1 MRKTIGSMRLFPLW
15 LLLSVYAFPA
25 CAGQVDPRPA
35 LHVAATTPEL
45 ASLVAAVGG
54 ERVFVDTVQA
64 PAELGDAELLVR
76 VGLGY
81 EPWLD
86 GMKLPPRMQV
96 ADASRG
102 VRLLH
107 RNPYY
112 WLDPHNGQPI
122 TASIL
127 AALVALSPDD
137 RETFEANRDAFLV
150 RLSDRIFRWES
161 RLKPLRGATALV
173 LRDEWRYFAE
183 RFGLRIVTPAQAS
196 APAAPRP
203 DFIIADPASDAREVE
218 RLARKTGAKALTL
231 LTSGEDYVG
240 LFEEDVRRLAARAR

>member
-1 MRKTIGSMRLFPLW
+1 MRLVL
-15 LLLSVYAFPA
+15 LLVLLSVHGFAA

-35 LHVAATTPEL
+35 LQLAATTPEL

-54 ERVFVDTVQA
+54 GRVFVEVVQA
-64 PAELGDAELLVR
+64 PAELGEPALLVR

-81 EPWLD
+81 EPWLQ
-86 GMKLPPRMQV
+86 GAKLPAGTAIV
-96 ADASRG
+96 DASRG
-102 VRLLH
+102 VRLLR

-112 WLDPHNGQPI
+112 WLDPHNAQPM

-127 AALVALSPDD
+127 AALAELSPED
-137 RETFEANRDAFLV
+137 RALFEANRDAFLV

-161 RLKPLRGATALV
+161 RLKPLRGATVAV

-183 RFGLRIVTPAQAS
+183 RFGLRIVRL
-196 APAAPRP
+196 APAGEPGAREA
-203 DFIIADPASDAREVE
+203 DFVLADPDADPRAVE
-218 RLARKTGAKALTL
+218 RLARRSGAKAVTL

-240 LFEEDVRRLAARAR
+240 LFEENVQRLAAFAR